1 MSLGTGLGKLKNR
14 IFRIGHI
21 GDFNDLML
29 MGTLSGVEMGLK
41 IANFPINREALKAQW
56 MRSVTAR
63 YLLITPIKITGD
75 AHGFCHAVN
84 TSAAISLLG
93 FAAIIFLLLFLIAR
107 WKWHVFFAL
116 LIPILLFGILPGIQ
130 QNNFIDAFENGFG
143 NTLGSIGVVIVLGSI
158 IAEALKH
165 TGAIQVITR
174 SMVNLVGSQR
184 MPLALTLTGFI
195 IGVAIFS
202 DVAYVILNPL
212 VHSAAKT
219 MGVSIAV
226 MSTGLVGALQL
237 THAIVPPTPGPLAAA
252 ALVGADIG
260 KTIIYGSIACLFG
273 SLACWAWGVLL
284 AGPRVS
290 TPPSDEFEGITV
302 DDLDQD
308 GPQELPS
315 TLSSYLPIVVPILLI
330 GAQSVVTLAFPDG
343 HILRTVFLYLGWPV
357 MALSFGVW
365 LAFRN
370 IKCPKDREN
379 AKDAWVNALKTSA
392 MILVVTGLGGSL
404 SAILRGTPAVDFI
417 AAFFSEYGLPAIL
430 LPFVIGIIGNMITG
444 STTVGVITAASLVSP
459 CSAISPFTGSG
470 HAGRSK
476 WFRHHQ
482 IREQQLFLVCTSLS
496 KLSVADAVFSY
507 GGATWWGCRLLCHG
521 V

>member
-1 MSLGTGLGKLKNR
+1 MDPAT
-14 IFRIGHI
+14 
-21 GDFNDLML
+21 
-29 MGTLSGVEMGLK
+29 
-41 IANFPINREALKAQW
+41 
-56 MRSVTAR
+56 
-63 YLLITPIKITGD
+63 
-75 AHGFCHAVN
+75 AVN
-84 TSAAISLLG
+84 TSAAVSLIG
-93 FAAIIFLLLFLIAR
+93 FTAVIFLLLFLIAK

-116 LIPILLFGILPGIQ
+116 LIPILLFGVLPGIQ
-130 QNNFIDAFENGFG
+130 QNNFIDAFESGFG

-219 MGVSIAV
+219 MGVGIAV

-260 KTIIYGSIACLFG
+260 KTIIFGSVACLFG
-273 SLACWAWGVLL
+273 SLACWAWGVFF
-284 AGPRVS
+284 AGPRIK
-290 TPPSDEFEGITV
+290 TGPSDEFEGITI
-302 DDLDQD
+302 DDLDED
-308 GPQELPS
+308 GPGELPS
-315 TLSSYLPIVVPILLI
+315 TLSSYMPIVIPIVLI
-330 GAQSVVTLAFPDG
+330 GTQSVVALTFPEG
-343 HILRTVFLYLGWPV
+343 HILRTIFLYLGWPV
-357 MALSFGVW
+357 MALSVGVW
-365 LAFRN
+365 LAYRN
-370 IKCPKDREN
+370 IKSKDDREK
-379 AKDAWVNALKTSA
+379 ARDAWVESALKTSA

-417 AAFFSEYGLPAIL
+417 ATFFSDYGLPAIL

-444 STTVGVITAASLVSP
+444 STTVGVITAASLVAPMLGSLSLSP
-459 CSAISPFTGSG
+459 EAAMLAGASGSVIIKYVN
-470 HAGRSK
+470 SSYF
-476 WFRHHQ
+476 W
-482 IREQQLFLVCTSLS
+482 VCTSLS
-496 KLSVADAVFSY
+496 KLSVPDAVFGY
-507 GGATWWGCRLLCHG
+507 GGATLVGGLVSFATVCVMWAIGLI
-521 V
+521 